1 VACGDVAGAHAEKGM
16 VLEASAYRAYVDK
29 DVGLLAAFVLA
40 YIEKSVWSRP
50 GALRMQGASRLL

>member
-1 VACGDVAGAHAEKGM
+1 M